1 MLIYLRVL
9 KESFNFAVSALTN
22 NKLRTFLSLLGV
34 TIGIF
39 SIIAVLA
46 AVDSLKKEIEG
57 SISSLDNS
65 TMYLGRF
72 SFGPTDVPRWKREQ
86 FPDVTFEEYQL
97 LQKTVP
103 NIKAASYLLNVQSET
118 VKYEDKTVSNVEI
131 GAVTEG
137 YYDIEALKLAHGRF
151 FNESE
156 SNSGTPVIVLGD
168 EIATTLFSTAGASL
182 GKKVRMYG
190 RKFSVIGVLKKE
202 GTGLFGGSKDTSVFI
217 PVNVVRRIFGDNNKA
232 LVPFIV
238 IKPEKNID
246 NAEFIALLEQRLRL
260 SRGIRPDEVNT
271 FFVNQLQG
279 FTDFIDNITGT
290 MNIIGIVIAG
300 FSLLVGGFGI
310 ANIMFVS
317 VKERTNLIGIQK
329 SLGAK
334 NRFILFQF
342 LFEAVILAVIGGLI
356 GLLLVFFTSVLASQF
371 TGDFEFVLS
380 LKNMLIGT
388 MIAAAIGLI
397 SGILPAFSAS
407 KLDPVEAIRTGM

>member
-271 FFVNQLQG
+271 FFV
-279 FTDFIDNITGT
+279 
-290 MNIIGIVIAG
+290 
-300 FSLLVGGFGI
+300 
-310 ANIMFVS
+310 
-317 VKERTNLIGIQK
+317 
-329 SLGAK
+329 
-334 NRFILFQF
+334 
-342 LFEAVILAVIGGLI
+342 
-356 GLLLVFFTSVLASQF
+356 
-371 TGDFEFVLS
+371 
-380 LKNMLIGT
+380 
-388 MIAAAIGLI
+388 
-397 SGILPAFSAS
+397 
-407 KLDPVEAIRTGM
+407 